1 TAGNW
6 HPLTWLS
13 HMLDVT
19 MFGANTGGQHLI
31 SLALHATNSV
41 LLFVVLWQMTRARWR
56 SALVAAL
63 FAVHPVHVES
73 VAWIAERKDVLSAF
87 FWMWAL
93 LAYVAYV
100 ERRSV
105 PRYALVLLAF
115 TLGLIAKPM
124 VVTLPLVLL
133 LLDFWPLRRRA
144 LGIRRLVVE
153 KLPLLALSAASSAIT
168 LIVQHRA
175 GAVRS
180 FEALPFLSRM
190 ENAAVSV
197 APYVFKAIWPSKL
210 AALYPYSAALNPT
223 VAILA
228 A

>member
-31 SLALHATNSV
+31 SLALHATNSA
-41 LLFVVLWQMTRARWR
+41 LLFVGLWQMTRARWR

-87 FWMWAL
+87 CWMWSL
-93 LAYVAYV
+93 LAYVAYATK
-100 ERRSV
+100 RSAGAYV
-105 PRYALVLLAF
+105 LLLLAF
-115 TLGLIAKPM
+115 SLGLMSKPM

-133 LLDFWPLRRRA
+133 VLDAW
-144 LGIRRLVVE
+144 
-153 KLPLLALSAASSAIT
+153 
-168 LIVQHRA
+168 
-175 GAVRS
+175 
-180 FEALPFLSRM
+180 
-190 ENAAVSV
+190 
-197 APYVFKAIWPSKL
+197 
-210 AALYPYSAALNPT
+210 
-223 VAILA
+223 
-228 A
+228 